1 MYTSADLA
9 YMKLALEEAQ
19 KALFISNP
27 NPRVGCVIVKDGQV
41 IGQGHTQV
49 AGGPHAEVV
58 AIAHATAQGF
68 SIEDATVYV
77 TLEPCC
83 HHGRTPPCIDA
94 LIAGKVRKVIAAME
108 DPNPLVAGN
117 GLHRLK
123 DHGIDVRCGLYEKEA
138 TQLNIGFVKRMT
150 TGFPWVRLKIAAS
163 LDATSAL
170 HNGVSQWITGEEAR
184 LDGHRWRAQACAILT
199 GIGTTKEDNPQL
211 NVRGIET
218 PRQPLRVLVDS
229 KLEIALDA
237 NILKGGNTL
246 VVCAN
251 PDPSHMERMKVA
263 LNARGASLL
272 QLPNPHG
279 KVDLP
284 ALFKYLGEELQLN
297 EIHVEAGNKLNGSLI
312 RENCVDEL
320 LLYYAPTLLG
330 SGLGIAQLGPLNSL
344 EDRFDWSFIDHTLIG
359 ADLRLRLIKINSSNE
374 D

>member
-1 MYTSADLA
+1 MYTPDDLA

-27 NPRVGCVIVKDGQV
+27 NPRVGCVIVKDGQI
-41 IGQGHTQV
+41 IGQGHTQE
-49 AGGPHAEVV
+49 AGGPHAEVQ
-58 AIAHATAQGF
+58 AIAHAHSQGF
-68 SIEDATVYV
+68 SIAGATVYV

-94 LIAGKVRKVIAAME
+94 LIAGKVGKVIAAME

-123 DHGIDVRCGLYEKEA
+123 DHGIDVRCGLYEREA
-138 TQLNIGFVKRMT
+138 TQLNIGFVQRMT
-150 TGFPWVRLKIAAS
+150 TGLPWVRLKIAAS

-170 HNGVSQWITGEEAR
+170 QNGVSQWITGEQAR

-218 PRQPLRVLVDS
+218 PRQPLRILIDS
-229 KLEIALDA
+229 KLEISLEA

-251 PDPSHMERMKVA
+251 PDQSHMQWMKQE
-263 LNARGASLL
+263 LNARGVSLL
-272 QLPNPHG
+272 QLPNSHG

-284 ALFKYLGEELQLN
+284 GLFKYLGEVLQLN
-297 EIHVEAGNKLNGSLI
+297 EVHVEAGNKLNGSLI

-330 SGLGIAQLGPLNSL
+330 PGLGIAQLGPLKSL
-344 EDRFDWSFIDHTLIG
+344 EDRYDWAFIDHTLVG
-359 ADLRLRLIKINSSNE
+359 DDLRLRLVKADPPTE